1 MKNFNSDDLLF
12 ALAKTDNNGE
22 YEFYY
27 KDERAIEEAFGAICQ
42 LIKDLQA
49 EKDKN
54 NAENSG
60 NKDK

>member
-1 MKNFNSDDLLF
+1 MEEFRSDDLLF
-12 ALAKTDNNGE
+12 ILAKTDNDNE

-27 KDERAIEEAFGAICQ
+27 KDERAIEEAFDAICQ

-54 NAENSG
+54 NAENSE

>member
-12 ALAKTDNNGE
+12 VLAKTDNNSE

-27 KDERAIEEAFGAICQ
+27 KDEQSIKVAFNAICH

-49 EKDKN
+49 EKDRN
-54 NAENSG
+54 NAE
-60 NKDK
+60 K

>member
-12 ALAKTDNNGE
+12 VLAKTDNNSE

-27 KDERAIEEAFGAICQ
+27 KDEQSIKAAFNAICQ

-49 EKDKN
+49 EKDRN
-54 NAENSG
+54 NAE
-60 NKDK
+60 K

>member
-1 MKNFNSDDLLF
+1 MKEFRSDDLLF
-12 ALAKTDNNGE
+12 VLAKTDNNDE

-27 KDERAIEEAFGAICQ
+27 KDEQAIEAAFDAICQ

>member
-1 MKNFNSDDLLF
+1 MEEFRSDDLLF
-12 ALAKTDNNGE
+12 VLAKTDNDNE

-27 KDERAIEEAFGAICQ
+27 KDERAIEEAFDAICQ

>member
-12 ALAKTDNNGE
+12 VLAKTDNNDE
-22 YEFYY
+22 YEFYF
-27 KDERAIEEAFGAICQ
+27 KDEQAVEAAFDAICQ

-49 EKDKN
+49 EKNKN
-54 NAENSG
+54 NAENSE

>member
-12 ALAKTDNNGE
+12 VLAKTNNNDE

-27 KDERAIEEAFGAICQ
+27 KDEQAIKAAFDAICQ

-49 EKDKN
+49 ENGRN
-54 NAENSG
+54 NVE
-60 NKDK
+60 K